1 MTKDELLF
9 LRKQL
14 LLLMNQYLIGLNDIV
29 LQAKWENFLNL
40 KIHTNLNDDDNW
52 LEILKKFYELVEED
66 IKWEK

>member
-40 KIHTNLNDDDNW
+40 KTYTNLSDNNNW
-52 LEILKKFYELVEED
+52 LEILKKFCELVEED

>member
-40 KIHTNLNDDDNW
+40 KIYTNLNDNNNW
-52 LEILKKFYELVEED
+52 LEILKKFCELVEED

>member
-40 KIHTNLNDDDNW
+40 KTYTNLNDNNNW
-52 LEILKKFYELVEED
+52 LEILKKFCELVEED